1 MPRAKWA
8 SKLGHMQMDQFQSI
22 AEAAL
27 ASLPEQFRNAIE
39 NVVICVEEE
48 PDGDILAS
56 VQAASPD
63 ELLGLYQGWPL
74 PERGISYSGHLPDTI
89 HLYRKPILQY
99 CDETGEQPDHCV
111 RHVLIHEI
119 GHYFGFS
126 DEEMEAID
134 AEADEGG

>member
-1 MPRAKWA
+1 MR
-8 SKLGHMQMDQFQSI
+8 MDQFQAL
-22 AEAAL
+22 AESAL
-27 ASLPEQFRNAIE
+27 ASLPGQFTDCIE

-48 PDGDILAS
+48 ADMATLADMGM
-56 VQAASPD
+56 ASPE

-89 HLYRKPILQY
+89 HLYRKPILSF
-99 CDETGEQPDHCV
+99 CDETGEDIGYCI

-126 DEEMEAID
+126 DEEMEAIERR
-134 AEADEGG
+134 AEEEADE